1 MSRTENGQARSLES
15 VRAVVDRLR
24 ARRDEIAQAIYAH
37 IQEVVPNTVGGRD
50 PTYQA
55 GMLAAVTAVLD
66 YCLEA
71 IEHGPAWSEP
81 IPVEAGAQARRAARA
96 GVSVGAVLR
105 RYVAGHRR
113 LGEFVAEETT
123 RLGFSSNESA
133 LHHIRR
139 TQEALLERLTAA
151 IEHEYDQERQR
162 IGRSPEQRRVEL
174 VRRLLDGESVRR
186 ADLAD
191 LGYDLDA
198 WHVGVIATGVRAT
211 EALEILKADDH
222 QLLPVS
228 NSEETVWAWLGGQR
242 ELAHADMERLRLDS
256 EPTGVSLAVG
266 EPARGIEGWRET
278 HHQAQEALQVVLL
291 GRQKRARY
299 ADIAVLTPWLEDPDR
314 ARSLIELYLSP
325 LEDLKDGGAV
335 SRQMLRAYFQAG
347 RIVSAAAC
355 QLGVDR
361 RTLAYRL
368 RTTEECLGY
377 QLEARLPALE
387 IALRL
392 HDLLNGQ
399 DCTNWKKSAPRISTL
414 A

>member
-1 MSRTENGQARSLES
+1 MVN
-15 VRAVVDRLR
+15 RLR
-24 ARRDEIAQAIYAH
+24 ARRDEIAQEIYAH
-37 IQEVVPNTVGGRD
+37 IQEAVPDTVGGRD
-50 PTYQA
+50 PTYQD
-55 GMLAAVTAVLD
+55 GLLAAITAILD
-66 YCLEA
+66 YCLKA

-81 IPVEAGAQARRAARA
+81 IPVEAARQARRAACA
-96 GVSVGAVLR
+96 GVSMGAVLR

-139 TQEALLERLTAA
+139 TQEALLEHLTAA
-151 IEHEYDQERQR
+151 IEHEYNQERQR
-162 IGRSPEQRRVEL
+162 IARSPEQRRVEL

-186 ADLAD
+186 TELAV
-191 LGYDLDA
+191 LSYEFDA

-222 QLLPVS
+222 QLMPVS

-242 ELAHADMERLRLDS
+242 EFARADMERLLDS
-256 EPTGVSLAVG
+256 QPTGISLAVG
-266 EPARGIEGWRET
+266 ESARGIEGWRET
-278 HHQAQEALQVVLL
+278 HHQAQKALQVVLL

-325 LEDLKDGGAV
+325 LEDQKDRGAV
-335 SRQMLRAYFQAG
+335 SRQTLRAYFQAG

-368 RTTEECLGY
+368 RTIEERLGY
-377 QLEARLPALE
+377 QLEARLTALE

-399 DCTNWKKSAPRISTL
+399 DCTIWKNPAPRISTL